1 VKDMGYIP
9 DRGHIIWISLNPQV
23 GHEQS
28 GRRPA
33 VVLSPSLYNNKSGL
47 AILCPIT
54 NQIKG
59 YPFEVVIPPGNPIS
73 GVILADQV
81 KCLDWRVRNA
91 ELICILPKTV
101 VTEVLRKI
109 ETLLHF

>member
-1 VKDMGYIP
+1 MGYIP
-9 DRGHIIWISLNPQV
+9 DRGHIIRISLNPQD

-54 NQIKG
+54 TQIKG
-59 YPFEVVIPPGNPIS
+59 YPFEVVVPPGNPVS